1 MVVGSVG
8 PQIIVV
14 DDFLADPDCVR
25 ATALEQPFVKM
36 HCAGLRTEERFLH
49 LAPYRQRFEALLGRG
64 LMHWDDNAANGR
76 FQVCFVSDAIPYH
89 SDSQSYAGVLFLTP
103 GAPLGAGLSFFRGRR
118 SGLRRRSSDAALMAL
133 TFGSDAEFDRDHWE
147 EVDRISNIYNRLV
160 LFDAHLAHG
169 ASAYFGD
176 RLENAR
182 LFQNFFFD
190 IVPADQDDQQ
200 SSFGRSSSQANSQNA
215 TA

>member
-1 MVVGSVG
+1 MVIDSAG

-14 DDFLADPDCVR
+14 DDFLTDPDGVR
-25 ATALEQPFVKM
+25 ATALKQPYVKM
-36 HCAGLRTEERFLH
+36 HSAGLRTEARFLH
-49 LAPYRQRFEALLGRG
+49 LAPYRQRFEDLLGHQLTR
-64 LMHWDDNAANGR
+64 WDDNTANGR
-76 FQVCFVSDAIPYH
+76 FQVCFANDAIPYH

-103 GAPLGAGLSFFRGRR
+103 DAPLGGGVSFFRGRR

-133 TFGSDAEFDRDHWE
+133 TFGSDAEFDRGHWE
-147 EVDRISNIYNRLV
+147 EIDRISNIYNRLV

-176 RLENAR
+176 RLENGR

-190 IVPADQDDQQ
+190 IAPRDHGAQQ
-200 SSFGRSSSQANSQNA
+200 SSSGRSSSHARIQNA

>member
-1 MVVGSVG
+1 MANDDAG
-8 PQIIVV
+8 PQIVVV
-14 DDFLADPDCVR
+14 DDFLPDPDSVR
-25 ATALEQPFVKM
+25 ATALRQPFVKM
-36 HCAGLRTEERFLH
+36 HSAGLRTEERFLH
-49 LAPYRQRFEALLGRG
+49 LAPYRERFEGLLTRK
-64 LMHWDDNAANGR
+64 LTHWDDNAANGR
-76 FQVCFVSDAIPYH
+76 FQICFASDSIPYH

-103 GAPLGAGLSFFRGRR
+103 DAPLGAGLSFFRGRR

-133 TFGSDAEFDRDHWE
+133 TFGSDAEFNRDHWE
-147 EVDRISNIYNRLV
+147 EIDRISNIYNRLV

-176 RLENAR
+176 RPENAR

-190 IVPADQDDQQ
+190 VVPADQGAQP
-200 SSFGRSSSQANSQNA
+200 SSFGRSSSQATIQKA